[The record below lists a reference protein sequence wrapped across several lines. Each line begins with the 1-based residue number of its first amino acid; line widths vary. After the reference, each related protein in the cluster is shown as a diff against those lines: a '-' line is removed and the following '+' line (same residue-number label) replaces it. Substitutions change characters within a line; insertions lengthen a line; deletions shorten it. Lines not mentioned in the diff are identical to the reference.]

1 MQKGRKQPEYGDA
14 RRLSD
19 SQNFIT
25 DRRLIQRIVN
35 LSNISENDTVIEIG
49 TGKGHLTDA
58 LCKKGGRVCSVEL
71 DRKLYERAGERLG
84 QHSNLKLIC
93 GDFLKYQLPAKR
105 NYKVFANI
113 PYFITTQI
121 IKKLTEAANPP
132 TDIWLIMEKGAAKR
146 FMGSP
151 RETTA
156 SLMLKVNWEMKIRY
170 YFRRDDFHPMPSVDS
185 VLLYFSRKAEPD
197 LSRSERAAFEKFV
210 GHCMKYGICGK
221 RGLLTKRQAETALKQ
236 AGMAQLPRD
245 GVILYVQWLCLFR
258 HWQKMHKNHR

>member
-1 MQKGRKQPEYGDA
+1 MQKGRKQSEYGGA

-25 DRRLIQRIVN
+25 DRRLIQRIIN
-35 LSNISENDTVIEIG
+35 LSNISEKDTVIEIG

-71 DRKLYERAGERLG
+71 DRRLYERAGERLER
-84 QHSNLKLIC
+84 HSNLSLVC
-93 GDFLKYQLPAKR
+93 GDFLKYSLPLKG
-105 NYKVFANI
+105 NYKIFANI

-146 FMGSP
+146 FTGSP

-156 SLMLKVNWEMKIRY
+156 SLMLKVNWEMKIMY
-170 YFRRDDFHPMPSVDS
+170 HFRREDFHPMPSVDS
-185 VLLYFSRKAEPD
+185 VLLYFSRKAKPD
-197 LSRSERAAFEKFV
+197 LSRSECGAFRKFIE
-210 GHCMKYGICGK
+210 HSMKYGICGK
-221 RGLLTKRQAETALKQ
+221 RGLLTKRQAEAALKR
-236 AGMAQLPRD
+236 AGMAELPRD

-258 HWQKMHKNHR
+258 HWNKNAGKNR